1 MCLEIRALQFELLML
16 GESTAVFR
24 KVEECGEIRVP
35 CSYLFPNL
43 PAFTELIVSARFLS
57 DPALKRLGRL
67 RDAEITVEA
76 VSRTIFDTS
85 PRAIRK
91 LMGLG
96 PLLAN
101 SATEILSNPTYCS
114 QNAKRKGTNLI
125 IKFSGRIDLDS
136 VIKIRGNSRIEGN
149 I

>member
-1 MCLEIRALQFELLML
+1 ML
-16 GESTAVFR
+16 GEGTAVFG
-24 KVEECGEIRVP
+24 KVEECGEIRIP
-35 CSYLFPNL
+35 CGYLFPDL
-43 PAFTELIVSARFLS
+43 PTFAELIVSTRLLS

-67 RDAEITVEA
+67 RAAGITVEA
-76 VSRTIFDTS
+76 VSRTIFATS
-85 PRAIRK
+85 PSAIRK

-101 SATEILSNPTYCS
+101 SAIEVASNPTYCS

-125 IKFSGRIDLDS
+125 IKFRGRVDLDS
-136 VIKIRGNSRIEGN
+136 VIKIWGNSRIEGN